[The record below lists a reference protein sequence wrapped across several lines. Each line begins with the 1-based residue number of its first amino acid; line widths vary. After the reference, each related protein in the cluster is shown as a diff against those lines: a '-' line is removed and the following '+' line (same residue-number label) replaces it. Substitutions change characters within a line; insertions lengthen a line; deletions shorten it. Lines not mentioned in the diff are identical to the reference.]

1 MYVTATNAVGHIPN
15 GSTLAHYELSV
26 GSMSTVKGYTGPHV
40 DGQVVNAS
48 DSLYIDTSGEHATVN
63 VNGVVKT
70 SSGATICFSWTGH
83 AVWDDDIKTIIEE
96 APEAKT
102 APFGKLTT
110 LNSFQVGDNAL
121 KSLGTTSFVGSG
133 RYILRNGQIGVETRI
148 ARVVAPT
155 CDE

>member
-1 MYVTATNAVGHIPN
+1 MFVTATNAVGHISN

-26 GSMSTVKGYTGPHV
+26 GSMSTVEGYSGPRV
-40 DGQVVNAS
+40 EGQVVNAS
-48 DSLYIDTSGEHATVN
+48 DSLYIDSSGEHATVN

-70 SSGATICFSWTGH
+70 DSGATICFSWTGH
-83 AVWDDDIKTIIEE
+83 AIWDDDIKAIIEE
-96 APEAKT
+96 APDAKS

-110 LNSFQVGDNAL
+110 LNSFQVGDKSL

-148 ARVVAPT
+148 ARVVASKR
-155 CDE
+155 DE

>member
-1 MYVTATNAVGHIPN
+1 MYVTATNAVGHICN

-26 GSMSTVKGYTGPHV
+26 GSMDTVEGYTGPHV
-40 DGQVVNAS
+40 EGQVVNAS
-48 DSLYIDTSGEHATVN
+48 DSLYINPSGEHATVN

-70 SSGATICFSWTGH
+70 TSGATICFSWTGH
-83 AVWDDDIKTIIEE
+83 VVWDDDIKAIIEE
-96 APEAKT
+96 APDAKT

-110 LNSFQVGDNAL
+110 LNSFQAGDTLL

-155 CDE
+155 CDD